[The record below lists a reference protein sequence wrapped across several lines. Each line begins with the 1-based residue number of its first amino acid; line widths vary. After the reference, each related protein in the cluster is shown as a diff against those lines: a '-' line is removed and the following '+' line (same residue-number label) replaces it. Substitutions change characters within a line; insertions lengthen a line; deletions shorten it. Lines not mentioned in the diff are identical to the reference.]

1 MLSAAMVQ
9 FGSRAHSAGRR
20 DEVARLLS
28 SSQGFRLLF
37 VAPVLSA
44 AVWFVADVDIE
55 FLVVAVVFGIWVPAG
70 LDGALFC
77 MIIEFLVP
85 LLIWLFWDLEQRRQR
100 WLASRG
106 RLMLLGQQP

>member
-1 MLSAAMVQ
+1 MAVILAPFESGILLALRFAKAIFDLHFAKWNFHMLN
-9 FGSRAHSAGRR
+9 F
-20 DEVARLLS
+20 S
-28 SSQGFRLLF
+28 SEF
-37 VAPVLSA
+37 P
-44 AVWFVADVDIE
+44 IE
-55 FLVVAVVFGIWVPAG
+55 EYTL
-70 LDGALFC
+70 LFC